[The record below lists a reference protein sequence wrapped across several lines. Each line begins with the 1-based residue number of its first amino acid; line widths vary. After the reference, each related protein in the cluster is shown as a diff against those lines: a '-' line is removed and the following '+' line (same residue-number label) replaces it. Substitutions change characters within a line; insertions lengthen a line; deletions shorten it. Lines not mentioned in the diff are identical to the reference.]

1 MSAVLFIF
9 VLLVMQAEDIDSIEK
24 RKTNIHFV
32 S

>member
-9 VLLVMQAEDIDSIEK
+9 VLLVMHGEDIDSIEK
-24 RKTNIHFV
+24 RKTNTHFV